1 MNRFI
6 DTHTHLFVEEYDTDR
21 EQAVQRAIEAGVTKL
36 CLPCIT
42 SASIAPI
49 KELCANHPGTCFA
62 MAGLHPTEIGD
73 DYKRELEIIKKEL
86 DENPDIIAVGEVGID
101 LYWDTT
107 RRQEQIEVFET
118 QVAWAREKNLPLSI
132 HTRNAF
138 EELFD
143 SLDRCKA
150 KELRGIFHCFSGE
163 AEEARKLLPY
173 EGFMFGIG
181 GVVTYKKSTLPE
193 TLSVIPLERIVL
205 ETDAPYLAPVP
216 RRGKRNESSF
226 LPYIAERLAEIY
238 GTTTEEVARI
248 TTLNAEKLFG
258 I

>member
-6 DTHTHLFVEEYDTDR
+6 DTHTHLFVEEFDTDR

-36 CLPCIT
+36 CLPGIT

-49 KELCANHPGTCFA
+49 KEMCANYPGICFA

-73 DYKRELEIIKKEL
+73 NYKAELEIIKKEL

-107 RRQEQIEVFET
+107 RRKEQIEVFET
-118 QVAWAREKNLPLSI
+118 QIAWAREKKLPLSI

-138 EELFD
+138 EELFA

-163 AEEARKLLPY
+163 TEDALKLLPY

-181 GVVTYKKSTLPE
+181 GVVTYKKSTLPD

-226 LPYIAERLAEIY
+226 LPFIAERLAEIY